1 MILPIY
7 SWEHQPYLVWYS
19 HTLLGT
25 PNIPQDRLNMM
36 PFHFP
41 LVTSPGH
48 FAPVIFPLNIP
59 ARYFPNG
66 NFEGKIWTF
75 FGYHLPNMN
84 KEFYLTEEEILCLPT
99 CVMEN
104 NDPGC
109 LNQWRGNCLSEFN
122 DPECLHKLKRELPRQ
137 IWKRV
142 TGQKRFT
149 LPNLNVYERND
160 VLDLGRVSQIHYK
173 VAAGNRSKITQQA
186 RTKYLIMKT
195 CKIKSLFK

>member
-149 LPNLNVYERND
+149 LPNCLMENN
-160 VLDLGRVSQIHYK
+160 GGGVSRPFLSPCHHDKPKGTGQK
-173 VAAGNRSKITQQA
+173 G
-186 RTKYLIMKT
+186 TKGDKKGQNILKNT
-195 CKIKSLFK
+195 